1 MVVVRIR
8 NTLMEEKD
16 KSTAI
21 VRVRTVRM
29 YGGSKNQEYNHR
41 GKR

>member
-1 MVVVRIR
+1 MVIVRVR
-8 NTLMEEKD
+8 NTLIEEKD

-29 YGGSKNQEYNHR
+29 YGDSKSQEYTHR